1 MGYSGTFFWVNNK
14 KLFSNSKW
22 NDVDG
27 LYNDPHRHG
36 VEMYFGHVFNEI
48 SGFEILTSNQR
59 HLYQQ
64 ENWDYI
70 NKNEKKLINPCN
82 LIYIYIQSSG
92 DNSGNNPERPN
103 PPQ

>member
-1 MGYSGTFFWVNNK
+1 MIILKKLPNKRDKLKYVGWHYSGTFFWVNNK

-70 NKNEKKLINPCN
+70 NKNEKKLINPF
-82 LIYIYIQSSG
+82 LT
-92 DNSGNNPERPN
+92 
-103 PPQ
+103 